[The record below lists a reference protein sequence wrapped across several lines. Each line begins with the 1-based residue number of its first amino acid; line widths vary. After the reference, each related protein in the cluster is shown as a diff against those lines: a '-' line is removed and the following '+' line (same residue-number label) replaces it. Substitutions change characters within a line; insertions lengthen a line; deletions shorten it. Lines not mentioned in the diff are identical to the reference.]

1 MTTLNPKF
9 ATVVFSGGQD
19 STTCLAWA
27 LDRYDKVQCVTFNYG
42 QKHAREIEA
51 AKEVISFFEDYY
63 SHDTRHNKIDHITV
77 EIGPILAGS
86 SPLTNKSEQLE
97 TYSSHDEMENIIGDR
112 VEKTFVPMRNAVFLM
127 LAANQAVAAGSGV
140 LVTGVCQADNANYPD
155 CRESFI
161 DAADAMA
168 NLALGLENA
177 AFHNQLNIDT
187 PLMDL
192 SKAESVKLACSLPGG
207 YPALAYSHT
216 AYSGEYPPITQDH
229 ATVLRAHGFEEA
241 GMPDPL
247 IVRAWGED
255 LIELPES
262 GNYDILKEGDS
273 PITDEPHIGE
283 LIAYLCDKR
292 GLKSL
297 EENLLQNVDRDK

>member
-1 MTTLNPKF
+1 MTKLDSDF

-27 LDRYDKVQCVTFNYG
+27 LNKFNRVQCVTFNYG

-63 SHDTRHNKIDHITV
+63 SAEGRKIEHFTIN
-77 EIGPILAGS
+77 IGDIFAGC
-86 SPLTNKSEQLE
+86 SPLTNPMEQLE
-97 TYSSHDEMENIIGDR
+97 TYSSHDEMEAVIGDR

-127 LAANQAVAAGSGV
+127 LAANWAVAHGSGV

-155 CRESFI
+155 CREVFI
-161 DAADAMA
+161 RSAAETIGEA
-168 NLALGLENA
+168 LALPFEIA
-177 AFHNQLNIDT
+177 T
-187 PLMDL
+187 PLMHL

-216 AYSGEYPPITQDH
+216 AYSGEYPPVTQDH

-241 GMPDPL
+241 GLPDPL
-247 IVRAWGED
+247 IVRAFGED
-255 LIELPES
+255 LISLPETA
-262 GNYDILKEGDS
+262 NYDLMREGS
-273 PITDEPHIGE
+273 GPIWDEPHIGP
-283 LIAYLCDKR
+283 LIRHLMDK
-292 GLKSL
+292 LNLNAL
-297 EENLLQNVDRDK
+297 EEALDEYSGESE